1 MKKIL
6 DIIIFEEA
14 WNNFR
19 LSQFFKNTIE
29 YMEEV
34 NTLFDG
40 AISTSSRVNKLTKLE
55 DPGKCVVPYT
65 ILGDEFLDAPCAT
78 WSIVILV
85 SKDIAERLGI
95 GIKAPRIILAFANL
109 FTKSPHDDISN
120 LDLRVGNCIIPIEF

>member
-1 MKKIL
+1 
-6 DIIIFEEA
+6 
-14 WNNFR
+14 
-19 LSQFFKNTIE
+19 
-29 YMEEV
+29 MEEV

-85 SKDIAERLGI
+85 SKDIAERLAI
-95 GIKAPRIILAFANL
+95 PRESLSDKINVKESMITA
-109 FTKSPHDDISN
+109 
-120 LDLRVGNCIIPIEF
+120 